1 MAPYSFSGVIQAF
14 GSTGILNSFEKMI
27 FTPLAC
33 SQTPAP
39 SSDRTANT
47 FSLAATATRSGV
59 NKVFLKQFRV
69 LGLPGT

>member
-1 MAPYSFSGVIQAF
+1 MASYGLSGVIHVF
-14 GSTGILNSFEKMI
+14 RSTGILNSFEKMI

-33 SQTPAP
+33 SQTPAL

-59 NKVFLKQFRV
+59 NKVFLKKF